1 MPAIWISGKPKTNL
15 EQSFSK
21 KSSVYRFRYIPVVLI
36 SIYQHFISPFWPP
49 SCRFYPTCSTYARHA
64 FNKYGIL
71 RGGWLTLVRISKC
84 NPFHPGGYD
93 PLQ

>member
-1 MPAIWISGKPKTNL
+1 MPAIWISGKPKKNL
-15 EQSFSK
+15 KRSFSK
-21 KSSVYRFRYIPVVLI
+21 KSLVYGLRYIPIVLI
-36 SIYQHFISPFWPP
+36 SIYQRFISPFWAP

-64 FNKYGIL
+64 FSRYGIL